1 MLLHKRFY
9 TETLLHTNTFIHK
22 HVYTQT
28 LLHTTPFTHKHFYTQ
43 PFYTETLS
51 HTDAF
56 THPFARKHFYTQTL
70 LHTDAFTQRDFYT
83 ETQKIGLQMYLY
95 AKEKEML
102 QMISR
107 KKIEMICEDSKLK
120 PDEVHRKSF
129 ICKHFYTHTLLLYA
143 HTHMLL
149 YTNAFTNGHAHRRA
163 PLYDKQ
169 THAHSDRLIRSL
181 WPLPSCL
188 GMPLPTFATAC
199 VMLIQPLKS
208 ATDEAINGFILLAS
222 FQKIALCTS
231 KSQTDPIDLFCTISC
246 LHTANW

>member
-129 ICKHFYTHTLLLYA
+129 TCRHFYTRTLFLYA
-143 HTHMLL
+143 RTFL
-149 YTNAFTNGHAHRRA
+149 YTNAFTDRHTQTHRRK
-163 PLYDKQ
+163 PLRQ
-169 THAHSDRLIRSL
+169 TH
-181 WPLPSCL
+181 
-188 GMPLPTFATAC
+188 T
-199 VMLIQPLKS
+199 
-208 ATDEAINGFILLAS
+208 
-222 FQKIALCTS
+222 
-231 KSQTDPIDLFCTISC
+231 
-246 LHTANW
+246 HTW

>member
-1 MLLHKRFY
+1 MKRKGDTGRRNGTYIFAYKRADTYKHASHTTVILTHRLL
-9 TETLLHTNTFIHK
+9 TEPTLLHTIAFTYKNTYAFTQTLLHRDSFTHK
-22 HVYTQT
+22 HFYTQTRLHANPFTHNPFYTQT
-28 LLHTTPFTHKHFYTQ
+28 LLHTTLLHRNTFTHQ
-43 PFYTETLS
+43 
-51 HTDAF
+51 DAF

-143 HTHMLL
+143 HTH
-149 YTNAFTNGHAHRRA
+149 
-163 PLYDKQ
+163 
-169 THAHSDRLIRSL
+169 THAFIHKCFHKRTRTQTRTSIR
-181 WPLPSCL
+181 
-188 GMPLPTFATAC
+188 
-199 VMLIQPLKS
+199 Q
-208 ATDEAINGFILLAS
+208 
-222 FQKIALCTS
+222 
-231 KSQTDPIDLFCTISC
+231 
-246 LHTANW
+246 ANTRTQ